1 MSCEEASARA
11 LRERGFRLTPQR
23 RLILAAL
30 RHANGHSSAQEIH
43 DAVQAEYPDV
53 DASTVYRTLTAL
65 RDAGLV
71 SETDLGGG
79 EAAFEWLAAERHHHL
94 ICQHCG
100 EATALNHR
108 YLQRLGDAVHAD
120 LGFKANLDHFA
131 IFGTCASCAGTRP
144 R

>member
-1 MSCEEASARA
+1 MSCDEASARA
-11 LRERGFRLTPQR
+11 LREHGFRWTPQR

-30 RHANGHSSAQEIH
+30 RHATGHSSAHGIR

-79 EAAFEWLAAERHHHL
+79 EAAFEWLVAERHHHL
-94 ICQHCG
+94 ICQRCG
-100 EATALNHR
+100 ETAALDDH
-108 YLQRLGDAVHAD
+108 YLQQLGESLRAE
-120 LGFKANLDHFA
+120 LGFEANLDHFA
-131 IFGTCASCAGTRP
+131 IFGTCAACASTGVH
-144 R
+144 